1 MRSPN
6 YISFGNISKV
16 CFLFAKM
23 SDCIFLI
30 DNQNVLLFMVEIDLG
45 ILNFSLSTCAQS
57 LFLMFKNSDLAQLCF
72 YKN

>member
-6 YISFGNISKV
+6 YISFGNISSMFSLCENV
-16 CFLFAKM
+16 RLYLF
-23 SDCIFLI
+23 I
-30 DNQNVLLFMVEIDLG
+30 DNQNVLLFMVEIDLS